1 MLYDFSW
8 TDFKQT
14 SLYPRWAT
22 NGRPKKWFKSSW
34 ANQWLIL
41 GAGGDCYLQQ
51 LWQGV
56 VQRCMKL
63 KGSCISE
70 RPPST
75 GDGSVASLRHPAWL
89 QTMAMVSQQLS
100 TAQTP
105 WERLPKSWNFWPS
118 LSLTSFM
125 NLLSLLSFIF
135 LSLEAPFSL
144 QKRMFQ
150 LKINKGAWQIKT
162 EFSAISQMVLSIHL
176 LICFTLWLM

>member
-1 MLYDFSW
+1 MAYFGGG
-8 TDFKQT
+8 
-14 SLYPRWAT
+14 
-22 NGRPKKWFKSSW
+22 GRLLLTAALARGCSEVHET
-34 ANQWLIL
+34 QR
-41 GAGGDCYLQQ
+41 Q
-51 LWQGV
+51 LH
-56 VQRCMKL
+56 
-63 KGSCISE
+63 SE

-75 GDGSVASLRHPAWL
+75 DDGSVASLRHPAWL
-89 QTMAMVSQQLS
+89 QAMAMVSQQLS
-100 TAQTP
+100 TAQIP
-105 WERLPKSWNFWPS
+105 WEKLPKSCNFWPS